1 MCCFLA
7 VPPSSLPVDS
17 SKMGR
22 TDSTETPPTPLYD
35 EDQTLP
41 LEPFPRSVHPGHGWT
56 MQLRQPSKKKLTGQR
71 FVEVNAQAQNINSSP
86 VEILSVGYTYDHNS
100 KTLFI
105 LIYLRTFR

>member
-1 MCCFLA
+1 
-7 VPPSSLPVDS
+7 
-17 SKMGR
+17 MGR

-71 FVEVNAQAQNINSSP
+71 YAESNTTTQAQNMKSSP

-100 KTLFI
+100 KSLFI
-105 LIYLRTFR
+105 VIYLRTFR